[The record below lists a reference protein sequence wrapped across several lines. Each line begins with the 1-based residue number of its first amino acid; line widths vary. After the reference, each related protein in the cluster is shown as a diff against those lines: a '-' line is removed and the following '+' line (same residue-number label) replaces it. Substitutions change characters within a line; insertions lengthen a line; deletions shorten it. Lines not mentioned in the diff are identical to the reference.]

1 MQSSMALVVDA
12 YAGAGETYDEEGPE
26 RDHHEIEELIEEF
39 MDKPSFR
46 HDQIYESDD
55 EEEKASRT
63 FLMSSLFTDLLR
75 DPIVALGPF
84 QQISTVNLSFSSEP
98 TQPSSFLTD
107 CFTSYF
113 LVTSSGHST
122 KMNFPD
128 INMEGDSNRERQI
141 SKDDTLIRE
150 EENIPMRSFEEII
163 LRGRMLPPL
172 DSLLYIEDPKPNAGF
187 NSQFDPT
194 SFEEFSENI
203 EGNNTISS
211 DTIYSS
217 SHVAA
222 RNNDSVSSNE
232 RCQKRTLKKSN
243 TVTKDKLE
251 MAEIKKFFDR
261 PIKNAAKELNVG
273 LTVLKKRCRE
283 LGIHRWPHRKL
294 KSLNSLIGNLKG
306 VGMEEEVKNL
316 EEHRI
321 LIKQE
326 PDAELTDGTKKLR
339 QACL

>member
-1 MQSSMALVVDA
+1 ML
-12 YAGAGETYDEEGPE
+12 
-26 RDHHEIEELIEEF
+26 
-39 MDKPSFR
+39 K
-46 HDQIYESDD
+46 
-55 EEEKASRT
+55 K
-63 FLMSSLFTDLLR
+63 LL
-75 DPIVALGPF
+75 
-84 QQISTVNLSFSSEP
+84 
-98 TQPSSFLTD
+98 
-107 CFTSYF
+107 
-113 LVTSSGHST
+113 
-122 KMNFPD
+122 
-128 INMEGDSNRERQI
+128 
-141 SKDDTLIRE
+141 
-150 EENIPMRSFEEII
+150 
-163 LRGRMLPPL
+163 PL
-172 DSLLYIEDPKPNAGF
+172 DSLLYTEDPKPSAGF

-211 DTIYSS
+211 DMLTEELFFSNYSS

-222 RNNDSVSSNE
+222 QNNDSVSSNE
-232 RCQKRTLKKSN
+232 RCQMRTLKKRN

-251 MAEIKKFFDR
+251 MVEIKKFFDR

-326 PDAELTDGTKKLR
+326 PDAELTDAR
-339 QACL
+339 S

>member
-1 MQSSMALVVDA
+1 
-12 YAGAGETYDEEGPE
+12 
-26 RDHHEIEELIEEF
+26 
-39 MDKPSFR
+39 MDPNSVLPLDSLSIKNQ
-46 HDQIYESDD
+46 DDSD
-55 EEEKASRT
+55 S
-63 FLMSSLFTDLLR
+63 
-75 DPIVALGPF
+75 
-84 QQISTVNLSFSSEP
+84 
-98 TQPSSFLTD
+98 
-107 CFTSYF
+107 CFDM
-113 LVTSSGHST
+113 L
-122 KMNFPD
+122 K
-128 INMEGDSNRERQI
+128 
-141 SKDDTLIRE
+141 K
-150 EENIPMRSFEEII
+150 
-163 LRGRMLPPL
+163 LPPL
-172 DSLLYIEDPKPNAGF
+172 DSLLYNEDPKPNAGF

-211 DTIYSS
+211 DTMLTEELFFSSYSS

-306 VGMEEEVKNL
+306 IGMEEEVKNL

-339 QACL
+339 QACFKANYK

>member
-1 MQSSMALVVDA
+1 
-12 YAGAGETYDEEGPE
+12 
-26 RDHHEIEELIEEF
+26 
-39 MDKPSFR
+39 MDPNSVLPLDSLSIKNQ
-46 HDQIYESDD
+46 DDSD
-55 EEEKASRT
+55 S
-63 FLMSSLFTDLLR
+63 
-75 DPIVALGPF
+75 
-84 QQISTVNLSFSSEP
+84 
-98 TQPSSFLTD
+98 
-107 CFTSYF
+107 CFDM
-113 LVTSSGHST
+113 L
-122 KMNFPD
+122 K
-128 INMEGDSNRERQI
+128 
-141 SKDDTLIRE
+141 K
-150 EENIPMRSFEEII
+150 
-163 LRGRMLPPL
+163 LPPL

-211 DTIYSS
+211 DTI
-217 SHVAA
+217 
-222 RNNDSVSSNE
+222 VSSNE

-326 PDAELTDGTKKLR
+326 PDAELTDWNQEAEASFSISLF
-339 QACL
+339 LI